1 MNMNRTLTPFPSFL
15 VTLVLMGAMALS
27 LHAEEPEPAAV
38 HAISDADTVWFENWE
53 DAVWVARNEKRPM
66 LVDIYSDYCGPCRAM
81 HEQVF
86 PTPEIRERLS
96 RGWVCVRV
104 NSSDNDRTVVHDGK
118 AMTYR
123 KLAAYFRARAI
134 PTYIF
139 FDRKGE
145 PVQRAV
151 GAYKKEKFALILDYM
166 FDEEYKRGVTFA
178 DYTAE
183 NSSED
188 PGSPQQ

>member
-1 MNMNRTLTPFPSFL
+1 MNMNRLSTPFPSFV
-15 VTLVLMGAMALS
+15 VTLVLMGAMALPIY
-27 LHAEEPEPAAV
+27 AEEPEHAAV
-38 HAISDADTVWFENWE
+38 HAISEADTVWFESWD

-66 LVDIYSDYCGPCRAM
+66 LVDFYSDYCGPCRAM
-81 HEQVF
+81 HEHVF
-86 PTPEIRERLS
+86 PTSEIRERLA

-104 NSSDNDRTVVHDGK
+104 NTSDHDRTAMHNGK
-118 AMTYR
+118 TMTYQ
-123 KLAAYFRARAI
+123 KLADYFRAHAI

-151 GAYKKEKFALILDYM
+151 GSYEKETFALILDYM

-183 NSSED
+183 NSSENPD
-188 PGSPQQ
+188 STGR